1 MTADELR
8 ISDGSSDV
16 CSSDLRCA
24 QKGGRAH
31 GLSRIFIASA
41 RLFAADRR
49 YQGSRPGC
57 RRNGARIW
65 KAGERHAISRPLTPP
80 PPPRETGPPIDKG
93 ETPTSVGRGAD
104 PTGNAQ
110 WSDGSRRE
118 WRVRGGRGEK
128 VNCARVGVAI
138 QKKSKKK

>member
-49 YQGSRPGC
+49 YQGSRQGC
-57 RRNGARIW
+57 RRNGARLW
-65 KAGERHAISRPLTPP
+65 KAGDRPALSRQLT
-80 PPPRETGPPIDKG
+80 RSE
-93 ETPTSVGRGAD
+93 EY
-104 PTGNAQ
+104 
-110 WSDGSRRE
+110 
-118 WRVRGGRGEK
+118 
-128 VNCARVGVAI
+128 RVGKECVR
-138 QKKSKKK
+138 KVWSRLSP

>member
-65 KAGERHAISRPLTPP
+65 KAGERPAISRPLTTPP
-80 PPPRETGPPIDKG
+80 PHARTRNPPYNAQHTSEQQPTAHTLTHT
-93 ETPTSVGRGAD
+93 TPTTAS
-104 PTGNAQ
+104 
-110 WSDGSRRE
+110 
-118 WRVRGGRGEK
+118 
-128 VNCARVGVAI
+128 CF
-138 QKKSKKK
+138 SKTHK